1 MAYINYNANPKG
13 LKTGDCVIRALSK
26 ATGKSWDEV
35 YTELFEIAFKK
46 KRLPN
51 EDSVYKVFLKN
62 NNFIESPARRNE
74 CGKMISVEEFSKNV
88 DGDTMYIIQTR
99 KHLTVVMNND
109 IYDTWNTSKEKAGK
123 FYFKSTY

>member
-35 YTELFEIAFKK
+35 YTELSEIGFKK

-51 EDSVYKVFLKN
+51 EDPVFKAFLKN
-62 NNFIESPARRNE
+62 NNFIESPAIRNE
-74 CGKMISVEEFSKNV
+74 DGKMISVEEFSKKV
-88 DGDTMYIIQTR
+88 DADTMYIIQTR
-99 KHLTVVMNND
+99 RHLTVVFNGD
-109 IYDTWNTSKEKAGK
+109 IYDTWDTSRKTAGI
-123 FYFKSTY
+123 FYFKRI

>member
-35 YTELFEIAFKK
+35 YTELFEIGFKK

-51 EDSVYKVFLKN
+51 EDPVFKAFLKK
-62 NNFIESPARRNE
+62 NNFIESPAIRNE
-74 CGKMISVEEFSKNV
+74 YGKMISVEEFSKRV
-88 DGDTMYIIQTR
+88 DADTMYIIQTR
-99 KHLTVVMNND
+99 KHLTVVFNGD
-109 IYDTWNTSKEKAGK
+109 ISDTWNTSRQTAGR
-123 FYFKSTY
+123 FYFKRI

>member
-51 EDSVYKVFLKN
+51 EDSVYKAFLKN

-74 CGKMISVEEFSKNV
+74 FGKMISVEEFSKSV
-88 DGDTMYIIQTR
+88 DADTMYIIHTR
-99 KHLTVVMNND
+99 RHLTVVFNGD
-109 IYDTWNTSKEKAGK
+109 IYDTWNTSRQTAGK
-123 FYFKSTY
+123 FYFKRI